1 VLVGNAAAFTKQL
14 AGVGFSSY
22 EQVEIEELDLLSANL
37 KKTGTRTG
45 GDVAGWAGAAGRA
58 NRDRVAYAQ
67 APVGVR
73 PQLPPL
79 SDEGAKAMA
88 LLHKAIA
95 AKGGL
100 DKLRSVKT
108 IIVKQTLTNP
118 AADSVTSVETT
129 AYIQYPDRF
138 RTETLTPGGVNVQ
151 GYDGAHVWVRD
162 PRGSRELPDAVARD
176 AKTTPRRHP
185 IALLIHAAA
194 GALTARLL
202 PDVKDA
208 KGRVNHALELATT
221 DLSPIVLQI
230 DPETSQIN
238 KLTFVAD
245 APGRPIV
252 ED

>member
-1 VLVGNAAAFTKQL
+1 
-14 AGVGFSSY
+14 
-22 EQVEIEELDLLSANL
+22 
-37 KKTGTRTG
+37 
-45 GDVAGWAGAAGRA
+45 
-58 NRDRVAYAQ
+58 Q

-176 AKTTPRRHP
+176 AKTTLRRDP
-185 IALLIHAAA
+185 IALLIAAA
-194 GALTARLL
+194 DGALTARLL

-208 KGRVNHALELATT
+208 KGRLNHALELATT
-221 DLSPIVLQI
+221 DLSPIVLQV

-252 ED
+252 EDEFSDYRAGDGVQIAFTASRRNGAQSVNRRIVDIKINTSLDSTLFKRPA